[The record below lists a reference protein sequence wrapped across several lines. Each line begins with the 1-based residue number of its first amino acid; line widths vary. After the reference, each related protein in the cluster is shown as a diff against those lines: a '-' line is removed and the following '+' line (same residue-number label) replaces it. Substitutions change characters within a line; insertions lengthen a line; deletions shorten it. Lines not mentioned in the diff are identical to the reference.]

1 MKFSEMTGAES
12 EYFKKIEKECNDF
25 IKEVDRTLDNLKNHK
40 LVLSV
45 EKNNGVD
52 CVKYTIK
59 FSSAEGAFM
68 FGLSRPQIKI

>member
-1 MKFSEMTGAES
+1 MNNFNNT
-12 EYFKKIEKECNDF
+12 IEVSYGTDF
-25 IKEVDRTLDNLKNHK
+25 IKEVDRTLNNLKRNE